1 MELALKACMFEAKFE
16 MSSSLISRRQT
27 STLSQSL
34 LSEASKLAGL
44 SSELAKKASV
54 PGSTEEKIAQL
65 AQRLEQTDRML
76 AGYAGHYNTTVQQVS
91 AVYHRLNNSIVSIY
105 NK

>member
-1 MELALKACMFEAKFE
+1 MEIALKACMFEAKFE

-34 LSEASKLAGL
+34 LTEASKLAGL

-54 PGSTEEKIAQL
+54 AGSTEEKIAQL

-76 AGYAGHYNTTVQQVS
+76 AGYAGHYSTTVQQV
-91 AVYHRLNNSIVSIY
+91 
-105 NK
+105 